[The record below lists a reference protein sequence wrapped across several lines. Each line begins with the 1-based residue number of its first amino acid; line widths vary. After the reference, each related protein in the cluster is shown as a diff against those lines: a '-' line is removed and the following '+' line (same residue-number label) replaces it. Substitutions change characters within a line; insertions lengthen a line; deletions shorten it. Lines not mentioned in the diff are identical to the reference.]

1 MPTSNED
8 KLRDY
13 LKRVTADLSR
23 TKQQLREAEDAGHE
37 PVAIVSTA
45 CRFPGGATDPEGFWD
60 LIASGTDAITPFPT
74 DRGWDVDNLYDP
86 DPDKPGKTYVTE
98 GGFLRGATLFDP
110 ELFGISPREAAAM
123 DPQQRLLLET
133 AWEAL
138 ERGGHD
144 PLSLKGSETGVFV
157 GAVASDYASRLT
169 ALPDDAEGYIGTG
182 TMSSVLSGRV
192 AYTFG
197 LQGPAVTVDTACSS
211 GLVALHLAVQALR
224 RGECTLALAAG
235 VAVMASPA
243 AFVEFSKQRALAAD
257 GRCKAFGAGADG
269 TTWAEGVGVLLVERL
284 SDARR
289 DGHRVLA
296 VIRGSAI
303 NQDGASN
310 GLTAPSEPAQQ
321 EVIRKALSDARLT
334 AAQVDAVEAH
344 GTGTS
349 LGDPIEAQALLATYG
364 TEHTAERP
372 LWLGSAKSNI
382 GHGGP
387 VAGIAGVIK
396 TVQALRHGVL
406 PKTLHADEPTP
417 HVDWASGGVRLLTEA
432 RPWERGPEPR
442 RAGVSSFGVSG
453 TNAHVVLEEAEPAED
468 AAVDEAAVE
477 GPAGPVPWIVSG
489 RTPAA
494 LRDQAARLL
503 AHVRDGAPATATG
516 FSLATT
522 RTAHPVRGAVVAARH
537 ESFRAGL
544 AELADGDVTGTTVT
558 PGADRPVFVFPGQG
572 SQWAGMAVELYDA
585 SPVFAARLEECAR
598 ALSAYVDWSL
608 LDVLRG
614 VDGAPGFDRV
624 DVVQPALWAVMV
636 SLADLWRFHGIR
648 PAAVIGHSQG
658 EIAAAA
664 VAGVLSLEDAAKV
677 SALRARALIALAG
690 RGGMVSVADTA
701 DAVRER
707 IASFGDRLALASVN
721 GPQSTV
727 VSGEPEALDELMAAC
742 EADGVRARRIDV
754 DYASHSTQV
763 ESIRDEVIGLL
774 DGIRPRTAEIPFF
787 STVTGD
793 FVDGPELD
801 AEYWYTNLRT
811 TVRFQE
817 AVEGLL
823 ARGHGLFVE
832 SSAHPVLTIGVQ
844 ETIDS
849 TSATAVTLGTL
860 RRDEGGPQRFLAS
873 LAEAWTHGAE
883 VDWTT
888 VFPDGTRPVDLPTY
902 AFQHRPYWLDD
913 AGAPVDTAHAAD
925 ETDTAFWTAVESG
938 DLAGLGVSGDQP
950 LDEALPALAAWRHAH
965 REKSALD
972 SWRYRTV
979 WTVTDTAE
987 PRLTGTWLLLEPE
1000 DGAGELAAA
1009 AAAAA
1014 AAADRLGALGAR
1026 VVRIP
1031 VDIWAADRY
1040 TLAQQLHEALAAEG
1054 EDTVTGIL
1062 SLLALDER
1070 EHPDH
1075 PSLPLGLAGTVTL
1088 VQAVLQVRE
1097 LAEFDAPV
1105 WALTQGA
1112 VSVGDNDPLTRPV
1125 QAAVWGLARVLVQ
1138 EHPRLWGG
1146 IVDLPD
1152 TVDEEAYRRLAGIL
1166 AEPGDEDELAVRSWN
1181 VLVRRLVRAPLG
1193 DTEPQRAWT
1202 PRGTAL
1208 VTGGT
1213 GGLGAQTARWLAR
1226 AGAPHLLL
1234 VSRRGPEA
1242 PGAAELAREIRDLG
1256 AEVTIAAA
1264 DVADREQLR
1273 TVLDA
1278 LPADAPLTS
1287 VFHTAAVLDDGMI
1300 DSLTPDRLAQVWRV
1314 KAQGALNLQELT
1326 EDRDGLDAFVLFS
1339 SFGAAYG
1346 SAGLGNYTPGNT
1358 FLDALAH
1365 QRRNRGLPATSVVWG
1380 TWAGSGMAAGGAG
1393 ERARLQGVWE
1403 MPPELA
1409 TAALQQSLDHDET
1422 NPVVIDIRWDGFTL
1436 GTGTERNS
1444 PLFEMVPEAAKV
1456 LADAAAVAQQET
1468 ARSGNTA
1475 DELLGRL
1482 AGRTPAEQDRVLLDL
1497 VRRQAASVLGHGA
1510 ADAEALAAVGP
1521 ERPFRGLGFDSLSAV
1536 ELRNRLGTA
1545 TGLSLPSTLVFDQP
1559 TPARLAAHL
1568 RTELYGDGTSV
1579 DPLLDDI
1586 DRLQSTLAHATA
1598 ATEEDRARVTGRL
1611 QALLAAWQTGDR
1623 THTDERAQTRD
1634 ADIAAA
1640 SDNELFDLLD
1650 DELEAR

>member
-60 LIASGTDAITPFPT
+60 LIASGTDAITSFPT

-138 ERGGHD
+138 ERGGND
-144 PLSLKGSETGVFV
+144 PLSLRGSETGVFV

-169 ALPDDAEGYIGTG
+169 ALPEDAEGYIGTG

-224 RGECTLALAAG
+224 RGECSLALAAG

-289 DGHRVLA
+289 NGHRVLA

-321 EVIRKALSDARLT
+321 EVIRKALADARLT

-364 TEHTAERP
+364 REHTAERP

-453 TNAHVVLEEAEPAED
+453 TNAHVVLEEAEPAEET
-468 AAVDEAAVE
+468 AAEETAVEEAAVE
-477 GPAGPVPWIVSG
+477 EPAGPVPWIVSG

-503 AHVRDGAPATATG
+503 AHVRDGAPPAATG

-537 ESFRAGL
+537 ETFRAGL

-614 VDGAPGFDRV
+614 VEGAPGFDRV

-648 PAAVIGHSQG
+648 PAAVVGHSQG

-677 SALRARALIALAG
+677 SALRARALTALAG
-690 RGGMVSVADTA
+690 KGGMVSVADTA

-707 IASFGDRLALASVN
+707 IGAWGDRLALASVN

-727 VSGEPEALDELMAAC
+727 VSGDPEALEELMAAC

-754 DYASHSTQV
+754 DYASHSSQV
-763 ESIRDEVIGLL
+763 ESIR
-774 DGIRPRTAEIPFF
+774 
-787 STVTGD
+787 
-793 FVDGPELD
+793 
-801 AEYWYTNLRT
+801 
-811 TVRFQE
+811 
-817 AVEGLL
+817 
-823 ARGHGLFVE
+823 
-832 SSAHPVLTIGVQ
+832 
-844 ETIDS
+844 
-849 TSATAVTLGTL
+849 
-860 RRDEGGPQRFLAS
+860 
-873 LAEAWTHGAE
+873 
-883 VDWTT
+883 
-888 VFPDGTRPVDLPTY
+888 
-902 AFQHRPYWLDD
+902 
-913 AGAPVDTAHAAD
+913 
-925 ETDTAFWTAVESG
+925 
-938 DLAGLGVSGDQP
+938 
-950 LDEALPALAAWRHAH
+950 
-965 REKSALD
+965 
-972 SWRYRTV
+972 
-979 WTVTDTAE
+979 
-987 PRLTGTWLLLEPE
+987 
-1000 DGAGELAAA
+1000 
-1009 AAAAA
+1009 
-1014 AAADRLGALGAR
+1014 
-1026 VVRIP
+1026 
-1031 VDIWAADRY
+1031 
-1040 TLAQQLHEALAAEG
+1040 
-1054 EDTVTGIL
+1054 
-1062 SLLALDER
+1062 
-1070 EHPDH
+1070 
-1075 PSLPLGLAGTVTL
+1075 
-1088 VQAVLQVRE
+1088 
-1097 LAEFDAPV
+1097 
-1105 WALTQGA
+1105 
-1112 VSVGDNDPLTRPV
+1112 
-1125 QAAVWGLARVLVQ
+1125 
-1138 EHPRLWGG
+1138 
-1146 IVDLPD
+1146 
-1152 TVDEEAYRRLAGIL
+1152 
-1166 AEPGDEDELAVRSWN
+1166 
-1181 VLVRRLVRAPLG
+1181 
-1193 DTEPQRAWT
+1193 
-1202 PRGTAL
+1202 
-1208 VTGGT
+1208 
-1213 GGLGAQTARWLAR
+1213 
-1226 AGAPHLLL
+1226 
-1234 VSRRGPEA
+1234 
-1242 PGAAELAREIRDLG
+1242 
-1256 AEVTIAAA
+1256 
-1264 DVADREQLR
+1264 
-1273 TVLDA
+1273 
-1278 LPADAPLTS
+1278 
-1287 VFHTAAVLDDGMI
+1287 
-1300 DSLTPDRLAQVWRV
+1300 
-1314 KAQGALNLQELT
+1314 
-1326 EDRDGLDAFVLFS
+1326 
-1339 SFGAAYG
+1339 
-1346 SAGLGNYTPGNT
+1346 
-1358 FLDALAH
+1358 
-1365 QRRNRGLPATSVVWG
+1365 
-1380 TWAGSGMAAGGAG
+1380 
-1393 ERARLQGVWE
+1393 
-1403 MPPELA
+1403 
-1409 TAALQQSLDHDET
+1409 
-1422 NPVVIDIRWDGFTL
+1422 
-1436 GTGTERNS
+1436 
-1444 PLFEMVPEAAKV
+1444 
-1456 LADAAAVAQQET
+1456 
-1468 ARSGNTA
+1468 
-1475 DELLGRL
+1475 
-1482 AGRTPAEQDRVLLDL
+1482 
-1497 VRRQAASVLGHGA
+1497 
-1510 ADAEALAAVGP
+1510 
-1521 ERPFRGLGFDSLSAV
+1521 
-1536 ELRNRLGTA
+1536 
-1545 TGLSLPSTLVFDQP
+1545 
-1559 TPARLAAHL
+1559 
-1568 RTELYGDGTSV
+1568 
-1579 DPLLDDI
+1579 
-1586 DRLQSTLAHATA
+1586 
-1598 ATEEDRARVTGRL
+1598 
-1611 QALLAAWQTGDR
+1611 
-1623 THTDERAQTRD
+1623 
-1634 ADIAAA
+1634 
-1640 SDNELFDLLD
+1640 
-1650 DELEAR
+1650 